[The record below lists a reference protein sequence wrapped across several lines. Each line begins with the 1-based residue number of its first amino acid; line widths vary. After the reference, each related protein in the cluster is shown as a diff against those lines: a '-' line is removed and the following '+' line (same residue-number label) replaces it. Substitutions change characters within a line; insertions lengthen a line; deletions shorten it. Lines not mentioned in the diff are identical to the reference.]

1 MSATP
6 DTPSSLPK
14 VHMPPLDPGSIERAL
29 RAAITQAPGTA
40 IGPPPEPPATAEM
53 LPRFPSPA
61 TFDVAAKRYRL
72 SDFLVFQD
80 RDFVGLAYRGLLKR
94 EPEGE
99 GFAYHLEQLRSGRL
113 SRIDILGDMA
123 QTAEAQQAGVEIEGL
138 RAAYRRARL
147 ARLPLLGRFVRW
159 LGALAQLPGLLVYI
173 RQVETAAHGRMAALT
188 DALEAELHAA
198 KQAQAALSS
207 ELAGKSIEL
216 AALREETRRALEA
229 LQLADREAAKLSAQ
243 LQEHATITSRSL
255 LEQERRIARLIDAAL
270 GAAKA
275 DAGTLSPAP
284 TAQAIGAEKAHLLD
298 SVYVALEERFRGAPA
313 EIERRLSAYL
323 PAVRRAIE
331 ATGTVRALDIG
342 CGRGEW
348 LRLLSEQRWQPVGID
363 LNRIMVEE
371 NRVAGRDVREAD
383 FRAFLAAQPEGTYA
397 AVSAFH
403 LVEHLVFEDLVAL
416 FDGARHVLAP
426 GGVLICETPN
436 PRNVPMATN
445 NFYID
450 PTHRNP
456 VPAELLRFV
465 AEVRGFVDVEIV
477 PSNPF
482 PQWRPQQ
489 DDPQLAAFNDYFFG
503 PQDYA
508 LIARKPN
515 I

>member
-6 DTPSSLPK
+6 GSPSPVAL
-14 VHMPPLDPGSIERAL
+14 HLPPLDAAAIARAL
-29 RAAITQAPGTA
+29 TTAITEAPPA
-40 IGPPPEPPATAEM
+40 AAPPPAALPAPVAT
-53 LPRFPSPA
+53 LPRFPS
-61 TFDVAAKRYRL
+61 TDGFDLGAKRYRL
-72 SDFLVFQD
+72 SDFLNYQD
-80 RDFVGLAYRGLLKR
+80 RDFVALAYRGLLKR

-123 QTAEAQQAGVEIEGL
+123 TSPEARASGVEIEGL
-138 RAAYRRARL
+138 AQAYGRARL
-147 ARLPLLGRFVRW
+147 GRLPILGALVRW
-159 LGALAQLPGLLVYI
+159 LGAFAQLPGLLTYI
-173 RQVETAAHGRMAALT
+173 RQVETSSHGRMAALT
-188 DALEAELHAA
+188 DALDAQLVAA
-198 KQAQAALSS
+198 NARLAALEQTS
-207 ELAGKSIEL
+207 LNQAVEL
-216 AALREETRRALEA
+216 AALRDEMQRAVHA
-229 LQLADREAAKLSAQ
+229 LQLADREAAQLSAQ

-255 LEQERRIARLIDAAL
+255 LEQERRVARLIDVAL
-270 GAAKA
+270 GAMTSGGANPTVQA
-275 DAGTLSPAP
+275 VAG
-284 TAQAIGAEKAHLLD
+284 EKSHLLD

-313 EIERRLSAYL
+313 EIERRQSAYL
-323 PAVRRAIE
+323 PAVRRAVE
-331 ATGTVRALDIG
+331 STGVARALDIG

-348 LRLLSEQRWQPVGID
+348 LKLLAAENLRATGID

-371 NRVAGRDVREAD
+371 NRAAGRDVREAD
-383 FRAFLAAQPEGTYA
+383 FRVFLAEQPAGTFA

-403 LVEHLVFEDLVAL
+403 LVEHLVFEDLITL
-416 FDGARHVLAP
+416 FDGARHALAP

-465 AEVRGFVDVEIV
+465 AEVRGFIDVEII

-482 PQWRPQQ
+482 PQWNPQQ

-515 I
+515 A

>member
-6 DTPSSLPK
+6 VSPAPSTVRL
-14 VHMPPLDPGSIERAL
+14 PPLDETAIARAL
-29 RAAITQAPGTA
+29 TSAITETPAPEA
-40 IGPPPEPPATAEM
+40 QPPAEVPSAQTAA
-53 LPRFPSPA
+53 LPRFPSIDG
-61 TFDVAAKRYRL
+61 FDVAAKRYRL
-72 SDFLVFQD
+72 SDFLSYQD
-80 RDFVGLAYRGLLKR
+80 RDFVALAYRGVLKR

-123 QTAEAQQAGVEIEGL
+123 TSAEARAAGVAIDGL
-138 RAAYRRARL
+138 DKAYRRARL
-147 ARLPLLGRFVRW
+147 GRLPVIGAAVRW
-159 LGALAQLPGLLVYI
+159 FGALAQLPGLLVYI
-173 RQVETAAHGRMAALT
+173 RQVETSSHGRMAALT
-188 DALEAELHAA
+188 DALDRQLAA
-198 KQAQAALSS
+198 VDARLAALEQTSLKQAV
-207 ELAGKSIEL
+207 EL
-216 AALREETRRALEA
+216 AAFREETQRAVHA
-229 LQLADREAAKLSAQ
+229 LQAADREAAKLSAQ
-243 LQEHATITSRSL
+243 LQEHATITSRSI
-255 LEQERRIARLIDAAL
+255 LEQERRVARLIEVAL
-270 GAAKA
+270 GAMASGGGA
-275 DAGTLSPAP
+275 NPTVQAVAG
-284 TAQAIGAEKAHLLD
+284 EKSHLLD

-313 EIERRLSAYL
+313 EIERRQSAYL
-323 PAVRRAIE
+323 PAVRRAVE
-331 ATGTVRALDIG
+331 ATGVRRALDIG

-348 LRLLSEQRWQPVGID
+348 LKLLAAENLRAVGID

-371 NRVAGRDVREAD
+371 NRTAGRDVREAD
-383 FRAFLAAQPEGTYA
+383 FRVFLAEQPAGTFA

-403 LVEHLVFEDLVAL
+403 LVEHLVFEDLITL
-416 FDGARHVLAP
+416 FDGARDALAP

-465 AEVRGFVDVEIV
+465 AEVRGFVDVEII

-482 PQWRPQQ
+482 PQWNPQQ

-515 I
+515 A